1 MIKMVCSDLDG
12 TLLQYGKKLI
22 EGEIFDEI
30 RALHDRGILFCPAS
44 GRQYTSLRKL
54 FAPVADDC
62 IYLCENGAV
71 VYRGGKVIA
80 KTPMPRA
87 LAEEIAWDFWNNTE
101 DLGEVMLSGENMSY
115 LMERGHGVVDRI
127 KFIGN
132 NYTVITDPAQIPED
146 IVKVS
151 VYLVNGVEP
160 FVERF
165 VPKWQQ
171 ANCAVAGP
179 KWIDTTVANKGIG
192 VQSICRVLGIDPADV
207 MAFGDNYN
215 DVAMLLFVGAGIS
228 FKSTPGAI
236 KTGIV
241 VLIPKL
247 VVAAALGLG
256 VAYFFND
263 NFLGLSSVSIIG
275 GITFCNMALYTGIMG
290 EFGDESEQGAVGI
303 LFFTAGPAV
312 TMIILGVSGLANIP
326 LGTIV
331 GSILPLVSGPQK
343 LFAQGNSSHCTRF
356 STRHLRQLAN
366 R

>member
-80 KTPMPRA
+80 KAPMPRA

-151 VYLVNGVEP
+151 VYLVDGVEP

-215 DVAMLLFVGAGIS
+215 DVAMLDLVGHPYIM
-228 FKSTPGAI
+228 ST
-236 KTGIV
+236 
-241 VLIPKL
+241 
-247 VVAAALGLG
+247 AAAELRRRYANHTPRPEDTLR
-256 VAYFFND
+256 A
-263 NFLGLSSVSIIG
+263 FL
-275 GITFCNMALYTGIMG
+275 A
-290 EFGDESEQGAVGI
+290 
-303 LFFTAGPAV
+303 
-312 TMIILGVSGLANIP
+312 
-326 LGTIV
+326 
-331 GSILPLVSGPQK
+331 
-343 LFAQGNSSHCTRF
+343 
-356 STRHLRQLAN
+356 RQEN
-366 R
+366 

>member
-132 NYTVITDPAQIPED
+132 NYTVITDTRPDPGGYRQ
-146 IVKVS
+146 
-151 VYLVNGVEP
+151 GV
-160 FVERF
+160 R
-165 VPKWQQ
+165 
-171 ANCAVAGP
+171 
-179 KWIDTTVANKGIG
+179 
-192 VQSICRVLGIDPADV
+192 L
-207 MAFGDNYN
+207 FG
-215 DVAMLLFVGAGIS
+215 GRR
-228 FKSTPGAI
+228 
-236 KTGIV
+236 
-241 VLIPKL
+241 
-247 VVAAALGLG
+247 
-256 VAYFFND
+256 
-263 NFLGLSSVSIIG
+263 
-275 GITFCNMALYTGIMG
+275 
-290 EFGDESEQGAVGI
+290 GAVCGA
-303 LFFTAGPAV
+303 LCAQMAAGQ
-312 TMIILGVSGLANIP
+312 LRCG
-326 LGTIV
+326 GTQV
-331 GSILPLVSGPQK
+331 DRYHRGQQGDWRTEHLPCAG
-343 LFAQGNSSHCTRF
+343 H
-356 STRHLRQLAN
+356 
-366 R
+366 